1 MSSTRTRLY
10 LAAAL
15 IVALARTPALTA
27 QNVIARST
35 RYEDLVTLF
44 QQWREFQKPR
54 LVDGVPDYTRNAMA
68 LQQRELPGWQRRLAD
83 IDPTSW
89 SVSQQVDYQLVRAEM
104 NGLDF
109 DHRVIRPWEKNPA
122 FYTYVFPSQSDQ
134 PAREGHYALGGLEVW
149 TYRFP
154 LDAASAVEVSK
165 KLRAVPVLLDQA
177 RTNLTG
183 NGRDLWVRGVDAFKA
198 QSATL
203 AALEQRA
210 AGNAQVV
217 ADARAAREATDRFAA
232 WVGQQAA
239 NKTGQSGIGVDNY
252 NWYLK
257 NVTLVPYTWEEQ
269 VALFRRELARSWTA
283 LKLEE
288 HRNRNLPP
296 LEVVGSQEEHTRKF
310 NAAVSDYMKFLR
322 DNLVLTVKDYMEPAM
337 RARIGRYNERRPLE
351 FFSQVDYRDPMIMRT
366 HGFHWFDLARMEH
379 EPHPSPIRRGPLL
392 YNIFTGRTEGLATA
406 WEEMMLLAG
415 MFDTRPRTRELINI
429 LVAQRA
435 ARGLGDLMMHANR
448 STLDEAAKFAS
459 MWTPR
464 NWLSESG
471 TTLWHE
477 QHLYLQQPTYGT
489 SYIIGKIELENL
501 MAERARQ
508 LGEDFTLRRFMDELT
523 ATGLIPVSLIRW
535 ELTGHNE
542 GPWK

>member
-489 SYIIGKIELENL
+489 SYIIGKIEL
-501 MAERARQ
+501 
-508 LGEDFTLRRFMDELT
+508 DELT